1 MVRVLSKC
9 TVCNALG
16 LDCRENR
23 CSIEYAKY
31 LIIISIINQI
41 EERCVRVFV
50 PSIDGLSDAEFEVA
64 QRELNRLRKRREL
77 IKAFMKYLGIYGKY
91 LNNTDESSTQ

>member
-9 TVCNALG
+9 TVCSSLG

-41 EERCVRVFV
+41 EENGFKVFI
-50 PSIDGLSDAEFEVA
+50 PSLDSVTDSDLKVA
-64 QRELNRLRKRREL
+64 QRELNSLRKRREL
-77 IKAFMKYLGIYGKY
+77 AKAFIKYLSIYDKS
-91 LNNTDESSTQ
+91 LNNTGG

>member
-9 TVCNALG
+9 TVCSSLG
-16 LDCRENR
+16 IDCRETR

-41 EERCVRVFV
+41 EEEGFKVFV
-50 PSIDGLSDAEFEVA
+50 PSVDGLSDSEFDVA
-64 QRELNRLRKRREL
+64 RRELNKLRKRREL
-77 IKAFMKYLGIYGKY
+77 TKAFMKYLGIYGKY